1 MLFHAWVEA
10 PSFLTPDEGMR
21 IEDKAFRM
29 DLETKGRRHCEIK
42 AKYALKSERSKKAGY
57 VRIK

>member
-1 MLFHAWVEA
+1 MRFEA

>member
-10 PSFLTPDEGMR
+10 PSYLTPDEGMR

-29 DLETKGRRHCEIK
+29 ELETQGRRHCK
-42 AKYALKSERSKKAGY
+42 TNAKYDLNSVRLNKAGY